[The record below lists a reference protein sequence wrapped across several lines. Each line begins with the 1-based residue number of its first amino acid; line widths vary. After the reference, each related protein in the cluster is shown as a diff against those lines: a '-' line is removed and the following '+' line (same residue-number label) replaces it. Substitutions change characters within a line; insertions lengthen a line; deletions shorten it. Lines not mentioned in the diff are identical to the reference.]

1 MKKNYFLLLFILV
14 SISAHSQLRPKIY
27 AGLNG
32 LYDKGFEN
40 NIYGSFEIGAELFEF
55 GFLAPEIGIKYY
67 AGSPNES
74 EVLNFDQSPPVGIAK
89 FDSRFTSFVFSL
101 GPKITFGNEEAALVI
116 IPEFNMGNIRTYKR
130 YFSPNGNSYELS
142 EEIDNSQGLNF
153 WNFSAGVEGNFF
165 ELDKITFSVLLTY
178 TTVNTEEAFNTLQF
192 ANTSKEYSAG
202 SEDGIGLTIR
212 AYFDIFQK

>member
-1 MKKNYFLLLFILV
+1 MKNVCFLILFILV
-14 SISAHSQLRPKIY
+14 SSSVHSQFSPKLY

-40 NIYGSFEIGAELFEF
+40 NTYGSLEIGAELFQV
-55 GFLAPEIGIKYY
+55 GFLAPEIGVKYY

-74 EVLNFDQSPPVGIAK
+74 EILNFDQNPPAGLAK
-89 FDSRFTSFVFSL
+89 FDSRFKSFVFSL
-101 GPKITFGNEEAALVI
+101 GPKVSIGNEEAAFVI
-116 IPEFNMGNIRTYKR
+116 IPEFNIGSIRTYKR

-142 EEIDNSQGLNF
+142 EEVDKSQDINF

-165 ELDKITFSVLLTY
+165 DLDKITFSVLFNYSTM
-178 TTVNTEEAFNTLQF
+178 NTKKAFSNLQF
-192 ANTSKEYSAG
+192 TETARNYDPGSK
-202 SEDGIGLTIR
+202 DGIGLTIR

>member
-1 MKKNYFLLLFILV
+1 MKKIYFLLLFILGA
-14 SISAHSQLRPKIY
+14 ISAHSQFSPKIY

-40 NIYGSFEIGAELFEF
+40 NLYGSFEFGAELFEVA
-55 GFLAPEIGIKYY
+55 FLAPEIGVKYY

-74 EVLNFDQSPPVGIAK
+74 EILNFDQSPPTGLAK
-89 FDSRFTSFVFSL
+89 FDSRFKSFVFSL

-116 IPEFNMGNIRTYKR
+116 LPEFNTGNIRTYKR
-130 YFSPNGNSYELS
+130 YFSPSGNSYELS
-142 EEIDNSQGLNF
+142 DEIDNSQSINF
-153 WNFSAGVEGNFF
+153 WNFSAGIEGNFF
-165 ELDKITFSVLLTY
+165 DLDKVTFSVLLTY
-178 TTVNTEEAFNTLQF
+178 STISTEKAFNDLQLT
-192 ANTSKEYSAG
+192 NTSENYFPG